1 VVLRA
6 FVVAALLAAVPG
18 ISAIQAPESLL
29 HIKVVVTGAGQKPM
43 PVPRHALL
51 ISDNPPTA
59 TPRRVVTDMDGTANV
74 RLRPGNY
81 TVESDEPF
89 IFENQS
95 YDWTQVVDVVA
106 GRDAVLELTSANAA
120 VAALAPGSAKPDA
133 PVEVSVSSLLGE
145 WQDSVLALWTPTTH
159 ASAFVIDQNGLVAT
173 NQRVIGGATS
183 LEVQINPTV
192 KVAASVVVSD
202 PEKDV
207 AVLRINPALTAAL
220 RPVTLACGE
229 SPKMAIAKDQEI
241 VTIGSPL
248 REAKGPRF
256 GAVTRVDPHV
266 LESDLVIPAGSSGG
280 PVFASAGNVVG
291 LTSVADDEDLRRR
304 GTARIVRVEDVCQ
317 VLATATAKIKDA
329 TPPSDAHLPVEPSRP
344 FPEEALKDLAKRR
357 VGSLSPYQTSSADF
371 DISFITPVMI
381 YGTQYLADQ
390 ANARNR
396 SSGGRPSDAGQMMV
410 SRLLDFGN
418 WSEYVLEVPPVLMV
432 RITPKL
438 VEGFWTKVARG
449 AAQTQGMSLPPFKR
463 ARSGFS
469 RMRAFCGDTEVT
481 PIHPFKIEQHVS
493 GTETMY
499 EGLGVFD
506 PGALGPSCGSVKLI
520 VYSEK
525 EPQKGDTRVV
535 DAKLVQ
541 QIWDD
546 FAAYRAE

>member
-1 VVLRA
+1 MLRA
-6 FVVAALLAAVPG
+6 FVLVAVLAVLPG
-18 ISAIQAPESLL
+18 APAFQVAESIL
-29 HIKVVVTGAGQKPM
+29 HIKVVVTGTGQKPM

-95 YDWTQVVDVVA
+95 YDWTQLVDIVA
-106 GRDAVLELTSANAA
+106 GRDTVLELNTANAA
-120 VAALAPGSAKPDA
+120 VAAAAPGSAKPDA
-133 PVEVSVSSLLGE
+133 PAEVSVSTLLGE
-145 WQDSVLALWTPTTH
+145 WQDSVVALWTPTTH
-159 ASAFVIDQNGLVAT
+159 ASAFVIDQNGLVVT
-173 NQRVIGGATS
+173 NQRVVGAATS
-183 LEVQINPTV
+183 LEIQLSPSA
-192 KVAASVVVSD
+192 KVAATVVISD
-202 PEKDV
+202 PDKDV
-207 AVLRINPALTAAL
+207 AVLRINPALTSAVRAV
-220 RPVTLACGE
+220 PLACGE
-229 SPKMAIAKDQEI
+229 SQKNAIATDQEI

-248 REAKGPRF
+248 RETKGPRF
-256 GAVTRVDPHV
+256 GTVSRVDPHV

-280 PVFASAGNVVG
+280 PVFTAAGNVIG
-291 LTSVADDEDLRRR
+291 LTSVADDQDLRRR
-304 GTARIVRVEDVCQ
+304 GTARIVRSEDVCQ
-317 VLATATAKIKDA
+317 VVTAAAAKIKD
-329 TPPSDAHLPVEPSRP
+329 TSPPADAHLPVEPSRP
-344 FPEEALKDLAKRR
+344 FPADALKELAKRR

-381 YGTQYLADQ
+381 YGVQYLAEQSNTRDRGS
-390 ANARNR
+390 AARP
-396 SSGGRPSDAGQMMV
+396 GDAGQVMV
-410 SRLLDFGN
+410 NRLLDFGN
-418 WSEYVLEVPPVLMV
+418 WSEYVLEVPPVLLV

-463 ARSGFS
+463 ARTGFS
-469 RMRAFCGDTEVT
+469 KMRAFCGDAEVA
-481 PIHPFKIEQHVS
+481 PIHPFKIEQRVS

-506 PGALGPSCGSVKLI
+506 PGALGPSCGSVKLV

-525 EPQKGDTRVV
+525 EPQKGDTRVI
-535 DAKLVQ
+535 DAKVIQ